1 MADRIKIEILEDGTL
16 SIETDSISGK
26 NHMNA
31 DEFLKAIEKLSGGER
46 TTKQKEKHATHTHGN
61 LIHQH

>member
-16 SIETDSISGK
+16 SIETEGISTK
-26 NHMNA
+26 NHMSA

-46 TTKQKEKHATHTHGN
+46 TTKHKEKHATHTHGT
-61 LIHQH
+61 LIHSH